1 MGPGDGGGK
10 VPLGY
15 DGVRGDTCKP
25 ARREG
30 RPGHEVLTLYV
41 LERFLYRLSVSAF
54 RDQLVL
60 KGGMLLPGK
69 ESRRQAT
76 SRRIEV
82 VTAATAKAIV

>member
-1 MGPGDGGGK
+1 M
-10 VPLGY
+10 
-15 DGVRGDTCKP
+15 
-25 ARREG
+25 
-30 RPGHEVLTLYV
+30 LTLYV